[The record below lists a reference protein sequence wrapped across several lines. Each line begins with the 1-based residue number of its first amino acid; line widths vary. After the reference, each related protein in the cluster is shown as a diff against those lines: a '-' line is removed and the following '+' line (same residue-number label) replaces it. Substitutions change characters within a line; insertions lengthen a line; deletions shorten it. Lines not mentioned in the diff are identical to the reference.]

1 MAIIDYSLSL
11 DEGMRIVLEERSR
24 LSLVYSSQLCA
35 DAHEFL
41 RAGDSM
47 KAEKLYRW
55 AIKVSELLGSSKQEA
70 FCSYDLG
77 EQLENTNKYSE
88 AIGFYRKSLPYYL
101 TTDDISEIC
110 RLHLRIYYCYEKGHM
125 FGEALEVLKE
135 GIELLNE
142 KGLDLT
148 AIINFYPMMIEL
160 CKRLE
165 KNDEAG
171 QMAKLLEDTE
181 TQLEAFK
188 EARSVFERASAQSRK
203 GKVKEALALM
213 SEVELPM
220 KNYADRID
228 QATYCLNLGGM
239 LSDAARYDEA
249 TSVLRQ
255 AVKVYDETGNRDGKA
270 KARKNL
276 GSNYEDRGFYQA
288 AIEEYRIAREIL
300 EEIGDSGV
308 LGRTLNDLGVLH
320 KNLNLHMD
328 ALVHYT
334 MAQEVFQD
342 GAGAGDIDDLQG
354 NFETLFSK
362 FRLRL
367 SEKLAN
373 DVALL
378 LDRGAFTE
386 IGKCLEA
393 GNIPWERG
401 YNVTRSQSLP
411 TVDKIASTAAILRG
425 AHRLL
430 ELARQYLPQDEIE
443 LSVKEMWGA
452 ATSFQAAKDYRKAIE
467 LYYEVGAICEEH
479 GRVHDLIQIGHQL
492 GACLAQYG
500 RLEDALNIL
509 LDTIA
514 EAEQRDLF
522 PVLWQARLDVA
533 SVYEQLSQRD
543 KAAGQLLS
551 AIEEITNRAHL
562 FKHVRTTA
570 GFLADKTLHFQRLV
584 DYLMDDGHHARAYE
598 IVLRAKSWPFVR
610 FVNPIRNSSTIEL
623 ETPDHQQSIYERKSV
638 RDVAPRRFYS
648 HSIDIKK
655 WISGQEEMQLLAK
668 ACETNWKLPSH
679 IDAVY
684 LSTARIINSLD
695 DDTVLIDFFFTKH
708 KLHIFTVT
716 TQGIA
721 GQMIELSQEAIY
733 QRLLEIGFFYIDRKD
748 RGWAVIPKVQVLLR
762 AWLGENLDATVAAHR
777 PSNICFCPHGILH
790 LLPLMALLN
799 NSLEQDA
806 TTLKSQLK
814 IVSWNIPHGAFL
826 RAEGVQAGTSQD
838 CYLGIG
844 VISNL
849 PDNLPNTDV
858 ELKSVSGYF
867 EESKRKLLIS
877 KRLDRD
883 TIIREMQE
891 ADVIHFACHAD
902 FRDDFAELSYLDLG
916 QGEQLRAIDVLSRA
930 KISAKLVVL
939 SACWTSVG
947 RVAPSDDVTS
957 LARSFLYVGAEA
969 VLATLW
975 PVPDERTKNF
985 IVDFFKL
992 WVKDKHP
999 LRTAFAHTRASHQN
1013 DPIVASAFVLLE
1025 APREIGCNRAA

>member
-1 MAIIDYSLSL
+1 MAIVDYSLSL
-11 DEGMRIVLEERSR
+11 DEGMRILLEERSR

-41 RAGDSM
+41 RAGDSV

-77 EQLENTNKYSE
+77 EQLENTGKYSE
-88 AIGFYRKSLPYYL
+88 AIAFYRKSLPYYL
-101 TTDDISEIC
+101 TTNDIREIGQ
-110 RLHLRIYYCYEKGHM
+110 LHFRIHYCYEKRHM
-125 FGEALEVLKE
+125 FGEALEVLTE
-135 GIELLNE
+135 GMELLNE
-142 KGLDLT
+142 KGLERT
-148 AIINFYPMMIEL
+148 AIINFYPQMIEL

-165 KNDEAG
+165 KNNEAR

-181 TQLEAFK
+181 AQFRAFK
-188 EARSVFERASAQSRK
+188 EARPVFERASAQSRK
-203 GKVKEALALM
+203 GKVTEALALM
-213 SEVELPM
+213 SEVEFAI

-228 QATYCLNLGGM
+228 QATYNLNLGGM

-255 AVKVYDETGNRDGKA
+255 AAKVYDETGNKDGKA

-288 AIEEYRIAREIL
+288 AIEEYRIARKIL
-300 EEIGDSGV
+300 EEMGDSEV

-328 ALVHYT
+328 ALVHYA
-334 MAQEVFQD
+334 MAHEVFQD
-342 GAGAGDIDDLQG
+342 GAGTGDLNDLKG

-378 LDRGAFTE
+378 LERGAFTE
-386 IGKCLEA
+386 IAKRLEA
-393 GNIPWERG
+393 GNTPWERRD
-401 YNVTRSQSLP
+401 NVTRSQSAP

-425 AHRLL
+425 ANQLL
-430 ELARQYLPQDEIE
+430 ELARRYLSQDEIE
-443 LSVKEMWGA
+443 HAVQEMWGA
-452 ATSFQAAKDYRKAIE
+452 ATSFQTAKDYPKAIE

-492 GACLAQYG
+492 GACMAESG
-500 RLEDALNIL
+500 RLDDALHIL

-543 KAAGQLLS
+543 KAAGQLLL

-562 FKHVRTTA
+562 FKHVRTTE

-584 DYLMDDGHHARAYE
+584 DYLMDDGNHARAYE
-598 IVLRAKSWPFVR
+598 IVLKAKSWPFVR
-610 FVNPIRNSSTIEL
+610 FINSIRNSSTIEL
-623 ETPDHQQSIYERKSV
+623 ETRKWTSE
-638 RDVAPRRFYS
+638 
-648 HSIDIKK
+648 
-655 WISGQEEMQLLAK
+655 QEELQLLAE

-684 LSTARIINSLD
+684 LSPERIIQSLD
-695 DDTVLIDFFFTKH
+695 DDTVLIDFFFTEH

-716 TQGIA
+716 KQGIA
-721 GQMIELSQEAIY
+721 GQTIRLSQEAIY
-733 QRLLEIGFFYIDRKD
+733 QRLLEIGFFYIDRKI
-748 RGWAVIPKVQVLLR
+748 RGSAVIPKVQVLLG

-777 PSNICFCPHGILH
+777 VSNICFCPHGILH
-790 LLPLMALLN
+790 LLPLTTLMN
-799 NSLEQDA
+799 NGLEQDA
-806 TTLKSQLK
+806 TTLKRQPK

-826 RAEGVQAGTSQD
+826 RTEGVQAGTSQD

-844 VISNL
+844 VISDL
-849 PDNLPNTDV
+849 LNTDV
-858 ELKSVSGYF
+858 EVKSVSAYF

-883 TIIREMQE
+883 TIICEMQE
-891 ADVIHFACHAD
+891 ADVIHFACHAE
-902 FRDDFAELSYLDLG
+902 FRDDFAEFSYLDLG

-930 KISAKLVVL
+930 KIRAKLVVL

-975 PVPDERTKNF
+975 PVPDEKTKNF

-992 WVKDKHP
+992 WVKEKNP
-999 LRTAFAHTRASHQN
+999 LRTAFAHTRAIHQN
-1013 DPIVASAFVLLE
+1013 DPTVASAFVLLE
-1025 APREIGCNRAA
+1025 APR

>member
-11 DEGMRIVLEERSR
+11 DEGMRMLLEERSR

-47 KAEKLYRW
+47 NAEKLYRW

-77 EQLENTNKYSE
+77 ELLENTRKYSE

-101 TTDDISEIC
+101 TTNDIREIC
-110 RLHLRIYYCYEKGHM
+110 RLHLRIYYCYENRHM

-135 GIELLNE
+135 AMALLDE
-142 KGLDLT
+142 KGLELT
-148 AIINFYPMMIEL
+148 AIINFYPAMIEL
-160 CKRLE
+160 CTRLE
-165 KNDEAG
+165 KNDQAR
-171 QMAKLLEDTE
+171 QMAKILEDTE
-181 TQLEAFK
+181 TQFRAFK
-188 EARSVFERASAQSRK
+188 EARPVFERASAQSRK

-213 SEVELPM
+213 SEVELPI
-220 KNYADRID
+220 KNYADQID
-228 QATYCLNLGGM
+228 QATFNLNLGGM

-255 AVKVYDETGNRDGKA
+255 AAKIYDETDNRDGKA

-300 EEIGDSGV
+300 EETGDSEV
-308 LGRTLNDLGVLH
+308 LGRTLNDMGVLH

-342 GAGAGDIDDLQG
+342 GAGAGDINDLKG
-354 NFETLFSK
+354 NFEALFSK

-367 SEKLAN
+367 SETLA
-373 DVALL
+373 DDIALL
-378 LDRGAFTE
+378 LDRGAYAE
-386 IGKCLEA
+386 IGKRLEA
-393 GNIPWERG
+393 GNTPWERG
-401 YNVTRSQSLP
+401 DNVTSSQKLP

-425 AHRLL
+425 ANQLL
-430 ELARQYLPQDEIE
+430 ELARQYLSQDEIE
-443 LSVKEMWGA
+443 LAVQEMWGA
-452 ATSFQAAKDYRKAIE
+452 ATSFQTAKDYQKAIE
-467 LYYEVGAICEEH
+467 LYYEVGAICEEQ

-492 GACLAQYG
+492 GACMAQYG
-500 RLEDALNIL
+500 QLEDALHIL
-509 LDTIA
+509 LDTIT

-543 KAAGQLLS
+543 KAAAQLLL

-562 FKHVRTTA
+562 FKHVRTTE

-584 DYLMDDGHHARAYE
+584 DYLMDGGNHARAYD
-598 IVLRAKSWPFVR
+598 IVLKAKSWPFVR
-610 FVNPIRNSSTIEL
+610 FINPIRNSSTIEL
-623 ETPDHQQSIYERKSV
+623 ETLAHQQSIYKRKSDK
-638 RDVAPRRFYS
+638 DVAPRRFYS
-648 HSIDIKK
+648 YSIETRK
-655 WISGQEEMQLLAK
+655 WISEQDEMQLLAK

-684 LSTARIINSLD
+684 LSPAQIINTLN
-695 DDTVLIDFFFTKH
+695 DDTVLIDFFFTEH

-716 TQGIA
+716 KQGIA
-721 GQMIELSQEAIY
+721 GQTLELSQAAIY
-733 QRLLEIGFFYIDRKD
+733 QRLLDIGFFYIDRKKRD
-748 RGWAVIPKVQVLLR
+748 WAAIPKVQVLLR
-762 AWLGENLDATVAAHR
+762 AWLGEKLDATVAAHR
-777 PSNICFCPHGILH
+777 VSNICFCPHGILH

-799 NSLEQDA
+799 NSWEQVA

-814 IVSWNIPHGAFL
+814 IVSWNVPHGAFL
-826 RAEGVQAGTSQD
+826 RAEGVQAGTAQD

-844 VISNL
+844 VISDL
-849 PDNLPNTDV
+849 ENTDV
-858 ELKSVSGYF
+858 EVKSVSDYF
-867 EESKRKLLIS
+867 EESKKKLLIS
-877 KRLDRD
+877 ERLDRD
-883 TIIREMQE
+883 TIIREMRE
-891 ADVIHFACHAD
+891 ADVIHFACHAE

-930 KISAKLVVL
+930 KIRAKLVVL

-957 LARSFLYVGAEA
+957 LARSFLYAGAEA

-975 PVPDERTKNF
+975 PVPDEETMNF

-992 WVKDKHP
+992 WVTDKHS
-999 LRTAFAHTRASHQN
+999 LRTAFAQTTAIHQN
-1013 DPIVASAFVLLE
+1013 DPTVASAFVLLE
-1025 APREIGCNRAA
+1025 APRK

>member
-1 MAIIDYSLSL
+1 M
-11 DEGMRIVLEERSR
+11 EERSR

-41 RAGDSM
+41 KAGDSE

-77 EQLENTNKYSE
+77 EQLENIRKYSE
-88 AIGFYRKSLPYYL
+88 AIAFYRKSLPYYL
-101 TTDDISEIC
+101 TTNDAREIC
-110 RLHLRIYYCYEKGHM
+110 RLHFRIYYCYEKRHR
-125 FGEALEVLKE
+125 FAEALEVLKE
-135 GIELLNE
+135 GMELLNE
-142 KGLDLT
+142 RGLELT
-148 AIINFYPMMIEL
+148 AIINFYPKMIQL

-165 KNDEAG
+165 KNAEAR

-181 TQLEAFK
+181 MRFRAFK
-188 EARSVFERASAQSRK
+188 EAHSFFQRAFTQSRK

-213 SEVELPM
+213 KEVELPI

-228 QATYCLNLGGM
+228 QATFNLNLGGM
-239 LSDAARYDEA
+239 LSDAARYDQA
-249 TSVLRQ
+249 TSVLQQ
-255 AVKVYDETGNRDGKA
+255 AAKVYDEIGNRDGKA

-288 AIEEYRIAREIL
+288 ALEEYRIAREIL
-300 EEIGDSGV
+300 EEVGDSEV

-334 MAQEVFQD
+334 MAGEVFQD
-342 GAGAGDIDDLQG
+342 GAGAGDINNLKG
-354 NFETLFSK
+354 NFETLFTK

-367 SEKLAN
+367 SEQLAD

-386 IGKCLEA
+386 IGKRLEA
-393 GNIPWERG
+393 GNIPWERRD
-401 YNVTRSQSLP
+401 NVTRSQSLP

-425 AHRLL
+425 ANQLE
-430 ELARQYLPQDEIE
+430 ELARRYLSQDEIE
-443 LSVKEMWGA
+443 HAVREMWGA
-452 ATSFQAAKDYRKAIE
+452 ATSFQTAKDYRKAID
-467 LYYEVGAICEEH
+467 LYYEVGAICKEH
-479 GRVHDLIQIGHQL
+479 DRIHDLIQIGHHL
-492 GACLAQYG
+492 GACKAQYG
-500 RLEDALNIL
+500 ELEDALHIL
-509 LDTIA
+509 LDTIT

-533 SVYEQLSQRD
+533 SVYEQLKQRD
-543 KAAGQLLS
+543 KAAEQLLL

-562 FKHVRTTA
+562 FKHVRTTE

-584 DYLMDDGHHARAYE
+584 DYLMDDGYHARAYE
-598 IVLRAKSWPFVR
+598 IVLKAKSWPFVR
-610 FVNPIRNSSTIEL
+610 FLNPIRNSSTIEL
-623 ETPDHQQSIYERKSV
+623 ETPDYQQSIYE
-638 RDVAPRRFYS
+638 RFYS
-648 HSIDIKK
+648 HSIDTRK
-655 WISGQEEMQLLAK
+655 WMSEQEEMQLLAK
-668 ACETNWKLPSH
+668 ACETNWKLPSQ
-679 IDAVY
+679 IDAGY
-684 LSTARIINSLD
+684 LSPAQVINSLD
-695 DDTVLIDFFFTKH
+695 DATVLIDFFFTEH

-716 TQGIA
+716 KQGIA
-721 GQMIELSQEAIY
+721 GQTIELSQEAIY
-733 QRLLEIGFFYIDRKD
+733 ERLLEIGFFSIDRKK

-762 AWLGENLDATVAAHR
+762 VWLGEHLDATVAAH
-777 PSNICFCPHGILH
+777 PLSNICLCPHGILH
-790 LLPLMALLN
+790 LLPLMTLLN

-806 TTLKSQLK
+806 NTESQPK

-826 RAEGVQAGTSQD
+826 RTEGVQAGTSQD
-838 CYLGIG
+838 CYVGIG

-849 PDNLPNTDV
+849 VNADV
-858 ELKSVSGYF
+858 EVKSVSAYF

-877 KRLDRD
+877 KRWDRD
-883 TIIREMQE
+883 TIIREMRE
-891 ADVIHFACHAD
+891 ADVIHFACHAE

-975 PVPDERTKNF
+975 PVPDEPTKNF

-992 WVKDKHP
+992 WVEDEYP
-999 LRTAFAHTRASHQN
+999 LRTAFAQTRAIHKN
-1013 DPIVASAFVLLE
+1013 DPTVASAFVLLE
-1025 APREIGCNRAA
+1025 APRK